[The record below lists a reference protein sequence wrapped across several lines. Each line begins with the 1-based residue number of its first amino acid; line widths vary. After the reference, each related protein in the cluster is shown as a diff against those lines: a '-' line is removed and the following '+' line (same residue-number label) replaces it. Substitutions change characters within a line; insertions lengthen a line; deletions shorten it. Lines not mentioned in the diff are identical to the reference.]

1 MYKLFLTALIFLSGC
16 IGSKTK
22 KTDPLESGREFIE
35 TSLKGD
41 YKEAKKYLLADSLNV
56 DYLDKLVEF
65 YNRSSEADKEGYKNA
80 NIIIDADGI
89 ENISDS
95 VTIIHYSNTYM
106 KKPSKIKMVRIH
118 GEWLVD
124 FKYTFSGNL

>member
-1 MYKLFLTALIFLSGC
+1 MNKFLLSALIFLFSC
-16 IGSKTK
+16 SESNLRKN
-22 KTDPLESGREFIE
+22 DPLESGREFIE
-35 TSLKGD
+35 TSLKGN
-41 YKEAKKYLLADSLNV
+41 YKEAKKYLLADSLNL
-56 DYLDKLVEF
+56 DYLNKLTEF
-65 YNRSSEADKEGYKNA
+65 YDRSSDADKEGYKNA

-89 ENISDS
+89 ENVSDS

-106 KKPSKIKMVRIH
+106 KKPSKIKMVKIN